1 MKNEF
6 KPVTPEELLAWV
18 KRSRHRQF
26 TYVNVNCG
34 CLMTRH
40 FVETYHVKDAHVRT
54 GGAVYRIILG
64 WPLFLGWV
72 YPFHDEFWNKFL
84 QAKWCND
91 GITKEQAVARLE
103 EMIS

>member
-6 KPVTPEELLAWV
+6 KSVTPEELLAWV

-26 TYVNVNCG
+26 TYTNINCG

-40 FVETYHVKDAHVRT
+40 FVETYHVKDASVWA
-54 GGAVYRIILG
+54 GGAVYQITLG
-64 WPLFLGWV
+64 WPLFLGLF
-72 YPFHDEFWNKFL
+72 YPFHNEFWNKFL
-84 QAKWCND
+84 QAGAMKN